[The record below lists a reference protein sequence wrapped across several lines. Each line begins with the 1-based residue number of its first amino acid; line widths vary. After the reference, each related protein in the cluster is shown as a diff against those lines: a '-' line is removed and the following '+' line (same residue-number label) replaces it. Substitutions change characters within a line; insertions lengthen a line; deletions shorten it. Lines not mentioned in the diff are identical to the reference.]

1 MRFLITAGPTREPI
15 DPVRYLT
22 NRSSGKMGYAVAS
35 AALAAGHEVCLI
47 SGPVSLAAPEGAE
60 VHFVESAREMYSS
73 VQEKI
78 NAADVAVFSAAV
90 ADYRVAEEAD
100 QKIKKSDNLLTLT
113 LVKNP
118 DILGSTRSEFGFE
131 GILVGF
137 AAETNDLEKHAASK
151 LTRKECDLLVANDV
165 SRKGIGF
172 ERDENEVILF
182 YKSGE
187 SKMLSLSSK
196 TDIAIELVSEID
208 QLATR

>member
-1 MRFLITAGPTREPI
+1 M
-15 DPVRYLT
+15 
-22 NRSSGKMGYAVAS
+22 
-35 AALAAGHEVCLI
+35 
-47 SGPVSLAAPEGAE
+47 
-60 VHFVESAREMYSS
+60 
-73 VQEKI
+73 
-78 NAADVAVFSAAV
+78 
-90 ADYRVAEEAD
+90 
-100 QKIKKSDNLLTLT
+100 
-113 LVKNP
+113 VKNP
-118 DILGSTRSEFGFE
+118 DILGNTRSEFGFE

-172 ERDENEVILF
+172 ECDENEVILF

>member
-1 MRFLITAGPTREPI
+1 M
-15 DPVRYLT
+15 
-22 NRSSGKMGYAVAS
+22 
-35 AALAAGHEVCLI
+35 
-47 SGPVSLAAPEGAE
+47 
-60 VHFVESAREMYSS
+60 HFVESAREMYDT

-100 QKIKKSDNLLTLT
+100 QKIKKSDDLLTLT

-137 AAETNDLEKHAASK
+137 AAETNDLEKYAASK

-165 SRKGIGF
+165 SRKDIGF
-172 ERDENEVILF
+172 ERDENEVMLF
-182 YKSGE
+182 YESGE

-196 TDIAIELVSEID
+196 IDIAIELVSEID